1 MIAYKGVNPDGTNRL
16 GKGTILFEVGKTYME
31 ERSKTVAAGFHCCEN
46 PFECLS
52 YYNLGKDRFFMVDA
66 RGDIDEDENERVA
79 CTEIEILKELTVKEF
94 ILAGLSYMV
103 SHQKREGWE
112 KSVGKDVKIAKD
124 VAIARLAAIARGKN
138 PTASAGEGGY
148 IALVGEDTNGYI
160 WAVRMKKID
169 GKAYKPGVMYKLSF
183 AGEVVP
189 A

>member
-16 GKGTILFEVGKTYME
+16 GKGTILFEVGKTYTE

-52 YYNLGKDRFFMVDA
+52 YYNLGEDRFFMVDA

-79 CTEIEILKELTVKEF
+79 CTEIEILKELTVKEL
-94 ILAGLSYMV
+94 ILAGLNYMV

-112 KSVGKDVKIAKD
+112 KTKGGVKIAKD
-124 VAIARLAAIARGKN
+124 VASAPLVAIARGRN
-138 PTASAGEGGY
+138 PVASSQEGGY
-148 IALVGEDTNGYI
+148 IALVGEDVNGYI

-169 GKAYKPGVMYKLSF
+169 GKTYKPGIMYKLSF

-189 A
+189 V